1 MAKYFHPPFTHG
13 RIRLSPC
20 FMPGA
25 MIKILPIYSPLRR
38 SNSLRLLCGPPPPC
52 NSPYI
57 VNNFLRGILFLI
69 NEESGLPLYFL
80 LHSAS
85 SFLTSFTL
93 FPSIVNHLR
102 IGRCSLFLLFCFYF
116 PLRPRL
122 FLHSISLKCVSNW
135 ARSDSQSQVVVL
147 SFLFCLSGLCQ
158 LHSVL
163 VGGSMPRLCQR
174 DEMIY
179 VSVRHRTTLSANT
192 PLSCSFTLAD
202 FRLLKAEYKDVV
214 R

>member
-1 MAKYFHPPFTHG
+1 MVESGSLHASCLAPWLKSSLYTL
-13 RIRLSPC
+13 RY
-20 FMPGA
+20 GA
-25 MIKILPIYSPLRR
+25 PIPSASYAAL
-38 SNSLRLLCGPPPPC
+38 PPC

-102 IGRCSLFLLFCFYF
+102 IGRCSPFLLYFLYFFCCLLFLFSITPAAFSSN
-116 PLRPRL
+116 
-122 FLHSISLKCVSNW
+122 SISLKCVSNW
-135 ARSDSQSQVVVL
+135 AKSDSQSQVVVL